1 VFRRESEFLAL
12 CLGFAL
18 TPAFEN
24 ALLADVLLFPAAN
37 PGDVFS
43 DPATPLDPK
52 YTQPGVQYIYDGA
65 IGTMTTQLDG
75 NTFSGG
81 LDGIFVVPGTDS
93 DWRMRRFMF
102 ALIRSPR
109 RRGRAAS
116 AALRGQALWRLR
128 D

>member
-1 VFRRESEFLAL
+1 MCSAESRNFWLYAL
-12 CLGFAL
+12 DLRF

-81 LDGIFVVPGTDS
+81 L
-93 DWRMRRFMF
+93 
-102 ALIRSPR
+102 
-109 RRGRAAS
+109 
-116 AALRGQALWRLR
+116 
-128 D
+128 